1 MSTTSSE
8 TVQAL
13 LPELGESVTEGVIVE
28 WRVAEGDEV
37 QKDQTLL
44 DLTTDKVDVEV
55 PSPSAGTVV
64 RLLAQAGDTVEVG
77 AALAEIAPGGAL
89 DVPAADDGGNDG
101 ASPNGGG
108 PAEIVPIVLGEMES
122 VTEGVVV
129 EWKKAEGETVARDE
143 TIVEISTDK
152 VDLEVPAPVA
162 GTLVKIAVAAGESF
176 EVTLPLGEIAAGDGA
191 GAGTASP
198 KETPGSQPEPA
209 RRAPTGAQAV
219 APSKSWP
226 EVSPLA
232 RRLAVERGVDLS
244 TVAGSGPGGIIQR
257 GDVLSAGSADRGG
270 AARKSA
276 LPSQPLPDGAE
287 PMRGPA
293 AALAAY
299 MDESLSI
306 PTATTFRTVGVGML
320 EAQRK
325 ALNDDL
331 KASNAG
337 KKLTFTHIIAW
348 AIVEAGRKWPVMGTA
363 FQHDD
368 GTPHRIPRDHVSL
381 GLAVDVERKDGSRS
395 LLVPVVRDADTL
407 GFAEFVDAF
416 ADKVGRTVGGGIT
429 PDELQGASITLTN
442 PGGLG
447 TVASVPR
454 LMPGQ
459 GTIVA
464 TGAIAYPAGLAGADP
479 ATLASL
485 GIEKVMT
492 MTSTYDH
499 RVIQGAESGGFLA
512 DIDALLRGEDRFY
525 ERIREALRLPAV
537 PPPSIAAP
545 APAESV
551 AAPTGEADADLLAAV
566 AAAMSLVKAHRSHGH
581 LAARLDPLGSEPP
594 GDPALDPANLGLNEQ
609 NMSQIPASILR
620 LEVPGETMAEAL
632 PRLRAA
638 YCGTIAYEV
647 EHISDHEQRV
657 WLRQMIESGSLREPL
672 PNEHRVEVLGQL
684 IRTDTME
691 RFLRRSYLGQKTFSV
706 EGLDA
711 LIPMMNEIIERSSE
725 LGASEVVIGMAH
737 RGRLATITQVVHRPL
752 ESILAEFEGHAQY
765 DIDPESE
772 EGFHEAAGDVKYH
785 SGAEGLYLAR
795 SGHSVTIKLASNPS
809 HLEHVNAVAE
819 GYTRARQSLRE
830 GSTLTHDP
838 DVAVPL
844 IVHGDAAFSGQ
855 GVVAETLNLSA
866 LPGYSTGGT
875 IHVIANNQ
883 VGFTTDP
890 NEARSTQHPSDLA
903 RGFDIPVIHVNADDI
918 DACMAAVRLACAY
931 RDRYKRDVLIDL
943 IGYRR
948 LGHNE
953 LDEPAY
959 TQPVMYRT
967 ITEHPSSSRLYAEQL
982 KSEGVVTQGQVDGM
996 ISEYEATLVAAQ
1008 ENVVKRGSPDNDRPP
1023 AEPSKRP
1030 PEWTSTAVNT
1040 AVPADTL
1047 LALND
1052 ELLRVPDSM
1061 TLHPKLA
1068 PQLERRR
1075 EAVGPDG
1082 GIVWAHAE
1090 ALALSSLLIE
1100 GVPVR
1105 LTGQDAERGT
1115 FSQRHLVLHDVGEG
1129 EEYTPHTGPT
1139 FTPIAEL
1146 PGARGAIEILN
1157 SPLSEAAA
1165 IGFEYGYSTQL
1176 PGALVL
1182 WEAQYGDFANGAQ
1195 IMIDQF
1201 LVSGRVKWGERSRL
1215 TLLLPHGYEGNG
1227 PEHSSARLERF
1238 LQLAAEDNIRVA
1250 NPSTAAQYFHLLRR
1264 QALSKR
1270 VRPLVVMTPKS
1281 LLRLKSASSRLEDL
1295 SEGAFQSVI
1304 PDAAVSDPAKVRKL
1318 ILCSGKIAHE
1328 LDASSSR
1335 EGRDDLAIARLELLY
1350 PFPQDDVREL
1360 IEGLP
1365 NLREVIWVQEE
1376 PRNMGAWE
1384 YVRRNGNLP
1393 ALLPEGVSLG
1403 YEGRPRRASTAEG
1416 YPQAH
1421 QSEQER
1427 VVHDAITGS

>member
-1 MSTTSSE
+1 MSTTSSD
-8 TVQAL
+8 TLQAL
-13 LPELGESVTEGVIVE
+13 LPELGESVTEGIIVE
-28 WRVAEGDEV
+28 WRVAEGDSVE
-37 QKDQTLL
+37 KDQTLL

-55 PSPSAGTVV
+55 PSPSAGRVV
-64 RLLAQAGDTVEVG
+64 RLLAEAGDTVEVG
-77 AALAEIAPGGAL
+77 APLAEIATAG
-89 DVPAADDGGNDG
+89 DVTEEATPEAA
-101 ASPNGGG
+101 STNGDA
-108 PAEIVPIVLGEMES
+108 PAEIVPIILGEMES

-129 EWKKAEGETVARDE
+129 EWKKAEGDAVARDE
-143 TIVEISTDK
+143 TIVEVSTDK
-152 VDLEVPAPVA
+152 VDLEVPSPAD
-162 GTLVKIAVAAGESF
+162 GTLVRISVPAGESF
-176 EVTLPLGEIAAGDGA
+176 EVTAPLGEIAAGAGATPAPSTPAEAPAREAGKSDGA
-191 GAGTASP
+191 L
-198 KETPGSQPEPA
+198 
-209 RRAPTGAQAV
+209 

-226 EVSPLA
+226 EVAPLA
-232 RRLAVERGVDLS
+232 RRLAIERGVDLDRV
-244 TVAGSGPGGIIQR
+244 TGSGPGGIIQR
-257 GDVLSAGSADRGG
+257 GDVLSAGSKGSPDGRAQK
-270 AARKSA
+270 AASA
-276 LPSQPLPDGAE
+276 QPLPDGAE

-306 PTATTFRTVGVGML
+306 PTATTFRTVGVGLL

-331 KASNAG
+331 KAADAG

-348 AIVEAGRKWPVMGTA
+348 AIVEAARKWPVMGTA
-363 FQHDD
+363 FQRDE
-368 GTPHRIPRDHVSL
+368 GTPHKIAREHVSL

-407 GFAEFVDAF
+407 DFSAFVDSF

-464 TGAIAYPAGLAGADP
+464 TGAIAHPAGLSNADP

-485 GIEKVMT
+485 GVEKVMT

-512 DIDALLRGEDRFY
+512 DIDRLLNGEDKFY
-525 ERIREALRLPAV
+525 ERLRESLRLPAV
-537 PPPSIAAP
+537 PAPSLTPVADLSEIAITREP
-545 APAESV
+545 G
-551 AAPTGEADADLLAAV
+551 GEPDQELLAAV
-566 AAAMSLVKAHRSHGH
+566 AAAMSLVETHRSHGH
-581 LAARLDPLGSEPP
+581 LAARLDPLGSEPH

-609 NMSQIPASILR
+609 SMAQIPASILG

-632 PRLRAA
+632 PHLRAA

-657 WLRQMIESGSLREPL
+657 WLRQMIESGSLRQPL
-672 PNEHRVEVLGQL
+672 PNEQRVAVLEQL
-684 IRTDTME
+684 IKTDTME
-691 RFLRRSYLGQKTFSV
+691 RYLRRAYLGQKTFSV
-706 EGLDA
+706 EGLDT
-711 LIPMMNEIIERSSE
+711 LIPIMNEIIEGSAE

-737 RGRLATITQVVHRPL
+737 RGRLATITQVVRKSL
-752 ESILAEFEGHAQY
+752 ESILAEFEGHAEY
-765 DIDPESE
+765 DLDPDSE

-785 SGAEGLYLAR
+785 SGAEGLYVTR
-795 SGHSVTIKLASNPS
+795 SGNSVTIKLASNPS
-809 HLEHVNAVAE
+809 HLEQVNAVAE

-844 IVHGDAAFSGQ
+844 IVHGDGAFSGQ

-866 LPGYSTGGT
+866 LSGYSTGGT

-883 VGFTTDP
+883 IGFTTDP

-903 RGFDIPVIHVNADDI
+903 LGFDIPVIHVNADDV

-967 ITEHPSSSRLYAEQL
+967 IKEHSPVSQLYAEQL
-982 KSEGVVTQGQVDGM
+982 KSEGVVSAGQVDGM
-996 ISEYEATLVAAQ
+996 ISEYESELSAAQ
-1008 ENVVKRGSPDNDRPP
+1008 AKVAERGSPNNDRSTD
-1023 AEPSKRP
+1023 EPSKP
-1030 PEWTSTAVNT
+1030 PPTWTSTAINT
-1040 AVPADTL
+1040 AVPAETL
-1047 LALND
+1047 LRLNE
-1052 ELLRVPDSM
+1052 ELLHVPDWM

-1075 EAVGPDG
+1075 QAVGPEG

-1090 ALALSSLLIE
+1090 SLALSSLLVE

-1129 EEYTPHTGPT
+1129 DEYTPHTGPT
-1139 FTPIAEL
+1139 FSPIAEL
-1146 PGARGAIEILN
+1146 SGARGAIEILN

-1176 PGALVL
+1176 PGALIL

-1281 LLRLKSASSRLEDL
+1281 LLRLKSASSRLEEL
-1295 SEGAFQSVI
+1295 SGGAFQAVI
-1304 PDAAVSDPAKVRKL
+1304 HDAAVNEPAKVRRL

-1328 LDASSSR
+1328 LDAHESR
-1335 EGRDDLAIARLELLY
+1335 QGRDDLAVARVELLY
-1350 PFPQDDVREL
+1350 PFPIDELREL
-1360 IEGLP
+1360 IAGFP
-1365 NLREVIWVQEE
+1365 NLQEVMWVQEE

-1384 YVRRNGNLP
+1384 YMRRNGNLV
-1393 ALLPEGVSLG
+1393 ALLPEGVALT

-1427 VVHDAITGS
+1427 VVHDAVNRS